1 MPGSREGVARAEHE
15 PLLSLNVSSY
25 LVNQQCS
32 ATNAS
37 RATRDNFSL
46 YDDDGVR
53 AATTVSLSLSLSRA
67 RTKNPSPHVENGR
80 RRLSRSRRKVT
91 PPSPSP
97 SFHPTVG
104 PESRSLP
111 RQKQITRRRGARLEV
126 ERKVRGER
134 ETSTAWFGV
143 RRHWTWRSSFPSWKV
158 CFFVGHGKS
167 SCPVQRDFDSFRVF
181 PIRLRC
187 RATLSNF
194 LVRTFRP
201 GHETFRIFAGKF
213 REPRARLHDEFST
226 LPRGLF
232 AILFVNPV

>member
-1 MPGSREGVARAEHE
+1 MRRP
-15 PLLSLNVSSY
+15 P
-25 LVNQQCS
+25 
-32 ATNAS
+32 
-37 RATRDNFSL
+37 
-46 YDDDGVR
+46 
-53 AATTVSLSLSLSRA
+53 SLSLSLSLARA
-67 RTKNPSPHVENGR
+67 HEKS
-80 RRLSRSRRKVT
+80 LASRRKWSASSFEIAKKGD

-97 SFHPTVG
+97 TFHPPVG